1 MAIWQFWGE
10 YHVLKPLSLHL
21 FIRTQRGLKGSGMM
35 QFLARNS
42 QLLVAGMLLLILP
55 SVFCLPIPE
64 NSSETLQENNS
75 TNLSVVSPR
84 PPVTLG
90 ASNEPQL
97 RSQSPTA
104 ATTSSSQGSQPNSQP
119 NLQDENSNTDVPSTR
134 SPTSS
139 ATNGAS
145 NEPQPNSQIVSDDEN
160 SSSGLPSIRPP
171 TSTAANGESNDPQ
184 PNSQEVPDDENSN
197 TDLPS
202 SRSPTSSATNGAS
215 NEQQSN
221 SQEVPDD
228 ENSSSGLPTT
238 RSATSSVTDSVP
250 GEPQPS
256 RQTIPDEEN
265 SNTNLPTTTSPTPS
279 KTNGSSNEPA
289 PIIVLFQGDGDFVHT
304 LSSFGTN
311 RIDVNQKFLVIEK
324 KTRVRRVEEENRDV
338 DSGRTQ
344 RIFNE
349 DRSEEFHLYRDNQQ
363 EMLNNDLDFRN
374 VLRL

>member
-21 FIRTQRGLKGSGMM
+21 FIRTQRGLKGSGKMH
-35 QFLARNS
+35 FLARNS
-42 QLLVAGMLLLILP
+42 QLLLAGMLLLILP
-55 SVFCLPIPE
+55 LVFCLPIPE
-64 NSSETLQENNS
+64 NSGETLQENNS
-75 TNLSVVSPR
+75 TNLPLIFPTPSV
-84 PPVTLG
+84 TQG
-90 ASNEPQL
+90 ASNGPQV
-97 RSQSPTA
+97 RSQSSTP
-104 ATTSSSQGSQPNSQP
+104 ATTSSSQGSQPNSQT

-134 SPTSS
+134 SPTPS

-145 NEPQPNSQIVSDDEN
+145 NDPQPNSQIVPDDEN
-160 SSSGLPSIRPP
+160 SSSGLPSTRSP
-171 TSTAANGESNDPQ
+171 TSSATNGASNDPQ
-184 PNSQEVPDDENSN
+184 PNSQEVPDDENNSSS
-197 TDLPS
+197 LPS
-202 SRSPTSSATNGAS
+202 TRSPTSSATNGAS

-228 ENSSSGLPTT
+228 ENSS
-238 RSATSSVTDSVP
+238 
-250 GEPQPS
+250 
-256 RQTIPDEEN
+256 I
-265 SNTNLPTTTSPTPS
+265 NLPTTTSPTPP

-324 KTRVRRVEEENRDV
+324 KTRVRRVEEENRDA